1 MFGFMSVCQLKS
13 NYFSLIHIFLY
24 GFEFQNTFDQLTK
37 LCQTTAES
45 QRWPYPMLA
54 PMSIQFHHDLRSRQ
68 DLLSSQCPILNKSI
82 FFYYF
87 CLWFYL
93 AWINSQIITSVSSAD
108 NSKEEV
114 RWDLSHLDGL
124 TIQSQRFSLKKKMLE
139 SYICSCSSTH
149 MEDEIMITLLTF
161 WLCGDNGT

>member
-1 MFGFMSVCQLKS
+1 MSVCQLKS
-13 NYFSLIHIFLY
+13 NYFSLIHTYIPLWFWVSKYFWSVDEAVPDHCWKSEMTLSHVSSNVHPVPSWS
-24 GFEFQNTFDQLTK
+24 EVT
-37 LCQTTAES
+37 S
-45 QRWPYPMLA
+45 
-54 PMSIQFHHDLRSRQ
+54 RSAVKPVPHSKQ
-68 DLLSSQCPILNKSI
+68 VN
-82 FFYYF
+82 FFYF